1 MDRTGKS
8 AFLRFGR
15 IGFIFLV
22 WLITGLACNYP
33 QPAAQPSNLPGDA
46 LRKTLSAQG
55 SAAGSPIAVI
65 TTTPLSGNPAV
76 TGTSSPPSP
85 GGIFEYTTRPG
96 DTLTGLQSRFATPLE
111 QYLVSQ
117 GLPVTGYLPGGGL
130 LTIPDVLSD
139 ISALTPASLLLPD
152 SEAINSPTS
161 AGFDVNQFVQDAGG
175 FLSSYQEIVDG
186 SPASG
191 AEIVQ
196 RVAIESSVSPRLL
209 LAFLEFRT
217 DPSGQ
222 GTGWVYG
229 QPRPGANLDN
239 PLGFAVPGRKGLYQE
254 MVMAATHLNI
264 GYYGWREGTN
274 VEIRYSDGKTA
285 RLHPLL
291 NPGSAGLQNLFAK
304 LYEPGPWQE
313 ALYGQENF
321 IARYLQ
327 MFGDPWQRAARIDP
341 LLPESLSQPVLELP
355 FAPGERWSFSGG
367 PHPAWNTGS
376 PRGALDFSPV
386 TGEATC
392 AVSKAWA
399 RASAPGVVTRASH
412 NVVALDLDGDG
423 NEQTGWVLVYVHLAN
438 KGLINEGSFVSL
450 DDPLGHPS
458 CERGQSTGKHVHLA
472 RKYNGEWLSV
482 NGPVPFILSGWQA
495 VAGPHDY
502 QGDLIKGDQVVNA
515 NVSGARISIIQ
526 R

>member
-1 MDRTGKS
+1 MARTEKS
-8 AFLRFGR
+8 SFLRFVI
-15 IGFIFLV
+15 IGLFFLV
-22 WLITGLACNYP
+22 LILSGFACNYP
-33 QPAAQPSNLPGDA
+33 QRTTLPSNLPGDA
-46 LRKTLSAQG
+46 LRQTLSAQE
-55 SAAGSPIAVI
+55 SATGNPVAAI
-65 TTTPLSGNPAV
+65 TTTPGSGSAASTQIPS
-76 TGTSSPPSP
+76 TFPSS
-85 GGIFEYTTRPG
+85 GVFKYTTRPG
-96 DTLTGLQSRFATPLE
+96 DTLTALQERFGTPLE

-117 GLPVTGYLPGGGL
+117 GLPVTGYLPSGVA

-139 ISALTPASLLLPD
+139 ISALTPPSLLLPD

-161 AGFDVNQFVQDAGG
+161 VGFDVNRFVQDAGG
-175 FLSSYQEIVDG
+175 FLSQYREIVDG

-196 RVAIESSVSPRLL
+196 RVASESSVNPRLL
-209 LAFLEFRT
+209 LAFLEYRT
-217 DPSGQ
+217 DPTGL

-229 QPRPGANLDN
+229 QPHPGANLAY
-239 PLGFAVPGRKGLYQE
+239 PLGFAVPDRKGLYQE
-254 MVMAATHLNI
+254 LVLAATHLNI

-274 VEIRYSDGKTA
+274 LEIRYSNGKTT
-285 RLHPLL
+285 RLYPLL
-291 NPGSAGLQNLFAK
+291 NPGSTGLQNLFAK

-321 IARYLQ
+321 MARYQQ
-327 MFGDPWQRAARIDP
+327 MFGDPWQRANSIDP
-341 LLPESLSQPVLELP
+341 LLPQGLTQPELELP
-355 FAPGERWSFSGG
+355 FAPGESWSFSGG
-367 PHPAWNTGS
+367 PHPSWNTGS

-386 TGEATC
+386 TGEAVC

-399 RASAPGVVTRASH
+399 RASASGIVARAAH

-438 KGLINEGSFVSL
+438 SEMIKEDAVVTL

-472 RKYNGEWLSV
+472 RKYNGEWLPAD
-482 NGPVPFILSGWQA
+482 GPVPFILSGWQA
-495 VAGPHDY
+495 VAGPRNY
-502 QGDLIKGDQVVNA
+502 LGDLVKGAQVVSA
-515 NVSGARISIIQ
+515 NPSGARRSVIQ

>member
-1 MDRTGKS
+1 MARTEKS
-8 AFLRFGR
+8 AYSRFVRFG
-15 IGFIFLV
+15 LV
-22 WLITGLACNYP
+22 LQVLILASLACNYP
-33 QPAAQPSNLPGDA
+33 QRTVLPSNLPGDA
-46 LRKTLSAQG
+46 LRQTLSAQEG
-55 SAAGSPIAVI
+55 ATSAPLVLI
-65 TTTPLSGNPAV
+65 TTTPENV
-76 TGTSSPPSP
+76 TPVATGITSPSLP
-85 GGIFEYTTRPG
+85 DGVFQYTTHPG
-96 DTLTGLQSRFATPLE
+96 DTLTALQARFATPLE

-117 GLPVTGYLPGGGL
+117 GLPVTGYLPSGMV
-130 LTIPDVLSD
+130 LTIPSVLSD
-139 ISALTPASLLLPD
+139 TSVLTPANLLLPD

-161 AGFDVNQFVQDAGG
+161 VGFDVNQFVQDAGG
-175 FLSSYQEIVDG
+175 FLSGYQEIVDG
-186 SPASG
+186 NPTSG

-196 RVAIESSVSPRLL
+196 RVASESSVSPRIL
-209 LAFLEFRT
+209 LAFLEYRT
-217 DPSGQ
+217 DPSGL

-229 QPRPGANLDN
+229 QPGTGANRDN

-264 GYYGWREGTN
+264 GYYGWRAGTN
-274 VEIRYSDGKTA
+274 LEIRYSNGKKR

-291 NPGSAGLQNLFAK
+291 NPGSAGIQNLFAK

-321 IARYLQ
+321 MARYHQ
-327 MFGDPWQRAARIDP
+327 MFGDPWERAAKIDP
-341 LLPESLSQPVLELP
+341 PLQEGLSQPILELP

-367 PHPAWNTGS
+367 PHPDWNTGS

-392 AVSKAWA
+392 AVSKTWA
-399 RASAPGVVTRASH
+399 RASAPGVVARAAH

-438 KGLINEGSFVSL
+438 HELVKEGAVVTL

-472 RKYNGEWLSV
+472 RKYNGEWLPADD
-482 NGPVPFILSGWQA
+482 PVPFILSGWR
-495 VAGPHDY
+495 VVVGPRNY
-502 QGDLIKGDQVVNA
+502 QGDLVKGDQVVSA
-515 NVSGARISIIQ
+515 NSSGARRSIIQ